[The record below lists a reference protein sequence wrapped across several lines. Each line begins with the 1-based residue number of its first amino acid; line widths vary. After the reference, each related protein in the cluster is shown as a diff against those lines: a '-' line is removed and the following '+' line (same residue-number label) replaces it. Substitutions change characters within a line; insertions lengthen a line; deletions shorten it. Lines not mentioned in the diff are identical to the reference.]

1 MYSADHLAEAFTMKF
16 RAVSILLLMAAAP
29 GLVIAAEATDASAW
43 IAQSRTLASRLGG
56 ELKAELGQAL
66 EAGGPVAA
74 IEVCRTRA
82 PEIAA
87 RLSSESGATVGRTA
101 LRVRNPANAPDALQS
116 AVLEQFSEELASGR
130 FEAPLE
136 AAFEINRGGRVER
149 RYMRAIP
156 TEAVCLTCHGG
167 ALAPDIA
174 AAIARGYPSDAAT
187 GFGLGDLRGAFSV
200 VWPATTAP
208 SSAP

>member
-1 MYSADHLAEAFTMKF
+1 MKF
-16 RAVSILLLMAAAP
+16 RAVSILLLMASAP
-29 GLVIAAEATDASAW
+29 GLVLAEEAADAAAW
-43 IAQSRTLASRLGG
+43 IAQSRALASRLGG

-66 EAGGPVAA
+66 ETGGPVAA

-116 AVLEQFSEELASGR
+116 AILEQFRAELASGR
-130 FEAPLE
+130 FQAPLE

-156 TEAVCLTCHGG
+156 TDAVCLTCHGG
-167 ALAPDIA
+167 MLAPEIA
-174 AAIARGYPSDAAT
+174 AAIEREYPSDAAT
-187 GFGLGDLRGAFSV
+187 GFELGDLRGAFSV
-200 VWPATTAP
+200 AWPAITVP